1 MTTKADLA
9 GVVPALVTPCYGD
22 RRLAPDNLARHMR
35 WAEGAGCD
43 GVLLLGT
50 TGEGPSLSVDERI
63 AVLDAAR
70 DHAGDML
77 IMAGTGCASLR
88 DTITLTR
95 RAFELGADA
104 AVVVPPFYYKQ
115 VTDDALVDTYRRL
128 LDEAVPDDGLLVL
141 YHIPQ
146 ISGVGFSFEVI
157 ERLLGIDEARVAGIK
172 DSSGDLAHGQALCR
186 AFPNLR
192 VFMGDDK
199 LLHAGLQAGAVGCI
213 TAGANLFAPLSAA
226 VYRAHRSGGGDAAHV
241 QSRLTAAR
249 AALDAYKPFPAS
261 VKHLLALRYRTP
273 GWDVL
278 PPLAPLSEADGR
290 ALVAS
295 LAALK
300 LPGEEFGWLS
310 AART

>member
-1 MTTKADLA
+1 MTTKTDLA
-9 GVVPALVTPCYGD
+9 GVVPALTTPFYAD
-22 RRLAPDNLARHMR
+22 RRLAPDNLARHMQ

-63 AVLDAAR
+63 AVLEAGR
-70 DHAGDML
+70 DHTGDML
-77 IMAGTGCASLR
+77 FMAGTGCASLR
-88 DTITLTR
+88 DTIHLTR

-104 AVVVPPFYYKQ
+104 VVVVPPFYYKR
-115 VTDDALVDTYRRL
+115 VTDDALVDTYHRL
-128 LDEAVPDDGLLVL
+128 LDEAVPDDGLLIL

-146 ISGVGFSFEVI
+146 MSGIGFSFEAI
-157 ERLLGIDEARVAGIK
+157 ERLLGIDENRVAGIK

-186 AFPNLR
+186 EFPNLR

-199 LLHAGLQAGAVGCI
+199 LLHAGLQAGAAGCI
-213 TAGANLFAPLSAA
+213 TAGANVFAPLSAA
-226 VYRAHRSGGGDAAHV
+226 VYRAYRSDGGDAAHF

-249 AALDAYKPFPAS
+249 TVLDSFKPFPAS
-261 VKHLLALRYRTP
+261 VKHLLAHQFGTS

-278 PPLAPLSEADGR
+278 LPLSPLSEPEQH
-290 ALVAS
+290 ALVAA

-300 LPGEEFGWLS
+300 LPGEDFGWLNS
-310 AART
+310 DEA